1 MKRVVLFLKKI
12 FLSLMEEKW
21 EVGIT
26 SFSESD
32 FGLNSITWIENPFK
46 DRWFADPF
54 ILSDSELTMEVFVE
68 EWKYTEKRGC
78 ISKVTI
84 DKVRK
89 KIVNVTRVLVLD
101 THLSFPNIF
110 REGERIF
117 FYPENTEAGELA
129 LYEYFPQTGS
139 AEKSQIL
146 LKEPLAD
153 AVFFEAEGKWFMT
166 GTRPPND
173 NGNMLSVFVAD
184 NWCGPYKH
192 DSDICFS
199 DCSARGAGGI
209 FKCGK
214 KFIRVS
220 QDCTGGYGRGLVFSE
235 IGFESKKLKIK
246 ELCRFYPDR
255 NQMRGVHTY
264 NTCAGRAVVDC
275 KKYRY
280 PLIAGLVV
288 PLVRVILFLTR

>member
-1 MKRVVLFLKKI
+1 MKKVILFLKKI

-21 EVGIT
+21 ELGIT
-26 SFSESD
+26 SLSKFD
-32 FGLNSITWIENPFK
+32 FGLKSIIWIENPFK

-54 ILSDSELTMEVFVE
+54 ILSDSELTMEVLVE
-68 EWKYTEKRGC
+68 EWKYAEKRGC

-84 DKVRK
+84 DKASK
-89 KIVNVTRVLVLD
+89 KIVKATQVLVLD

-110 REGERIF
+110 REGGRIF
-117 FYPENTEAGELA
+117 FCPENTEAGELA
-129 LYEYFPQTGS
+129 IYEYSPQTNTT
-139 AEKSQIL
+139 KKRKTL
-146 LKEPLAD
+146 LSEPLAD

-173 NGNMLSVFVAD
+173 NGRTLSVFVAD
-184 NWCGPYKH
+184 NWSGPYKH
-192 DSDICFS
+192 DSDIRFG

-209 FKCGK
+209 LKCDK
-214 KFIRVS
+214 KLIRVS

-235 IGFESKKLKIK
+235 IDFESKKLKFK

-255 NQMRGVHTY
+255 KQARGVHTY
-264 NTCAGRAVVDC
+264 NTYAGKVIVDC

-280 PLIAGLVV
+280 PLIAGLVA
-288 PLVRVILFLTR
+288 PLFRGMLFLTR